1 MRIKLTPAERRLLQD
16 VAAMK
21 GEIELPRLGE
31 IHRLVSS
38 SNLLLRQ
45 RLNEV
50 AVLLVIRLLRN
61 TEDMHTINCGVAGLL
76 NAISQPVCPS
86 VECRSSSRKMA
97 NGLMIKF

>member
-1 MRIKLTPAERRLLQD
+1 MKMMQFKENE
-16 VAAMK
+16 K

-76 NAISQPVCPS
+76 NAIQSASLPVGGMP
-86 VECRSSSRKMA
+86 EQFPEDGEWF
-97 NGLMIKF
+97 ND

>member
-1 MRIKLTPAERRLLQD
+1 MKIKLTPAERRLLQD

-21 GEIELPRLGE
+21 GEVELPRLGE

-61 TEDMHTINCGVAGLL
+61 ADDMHTINSGVAGLL
-76 NAISQPVCPS
+76 NAIQSADLPVGGMP
-86 VECRSSSRKMA
+86 EQWPDDGKWF
-97 NGLMIKF
+97 NG

>member
-1 MRIKLTPAERRLLQD
+1 MKIKLTPAERRLLQD

-38 SNLLLRQ
+38 SNLLLR
-45 RLNEV
+45 RHLNEI

-61 TEDMHTINCGVAGLL
+61 TDDMHTIKHARGAAAEALGIIDEKINLWEL
-76 NAISQPVCPS
+76 D
-86 VECRSSSRKMA
+86 R
-97 NGLMIKF
+97 

>member
-76 NAISQPVCPS
+76 NAIQSASLPVGGMLEQFP
-86 VECRSSSRKMA
+86 EDGEWF
-97 NGLMIKF
+97 ND

>member
-76 NAISQPVCPS
+76 NAIQSASLPVGGMPEQFPEDGES
-86 VECRSSSRKMA
+86 F
-97 NGLMIKF
+97 ND

>member
-1 MRIKLTPAERRLLQD
+1 MKIKLTPAERRLLQD

-50 AVLLVIRLLRN
+50 AVLLRN
-61 TEDMHTINCGVAGLL
+61 TDDMHTINSGVAGLL
-76 NAISQPVCPS
+76 NAIQSADLPVGGMP
-86 VECRSSSRKMA
+86 EQWPDDGKWF
-97 NGLMIKF
+97 NG

>member
-61 TEDMHTINCGVAGLL
+61 TEDMHTINCGVAGL
-76 NAISQPVCPS
+76 
-86 VECRSSSRKMA
+86 
-97 NGLMIKF
+97 